1 MVVHPEFQL
10 QFAEVLYGQ
19 FFLLQHFVNAF
30 GGKDFQL
37 SPQFVIPFIP
47 PVGYHQ
53 THRFEGQ
60 GIHHG
65 FHGNVARQIPVFLVP
80 VALMEGMAEQAV
92 EQHVQICPIHQHPV
106 GQIPLDEVTGV
117 EQYFLP
123 VGPYVEG
130 GQVHFITQRTEGN
143 VQKPHG

>member
-1 MVVHPEFQL
+1 M
-10 QFAEVLYGQ
+10 
-19 FFLLQHFVNAF
+19 
-30 GGKDFQL
+30 
-37 SPQFVIPFIP
+37 
-47 PVGYHQ
+47 
-53 THRFEGQ
+53 HRFEGQ

-65 FHGNVARQIPVFLVP
+65 FYGNVTRQIPVFLVP
-80 VALMEGMAEQAV
+80 VALMEGVAEQAV
-92 EQHVQICPIHQHPV
+92 EQHVQIRPIHQHPV